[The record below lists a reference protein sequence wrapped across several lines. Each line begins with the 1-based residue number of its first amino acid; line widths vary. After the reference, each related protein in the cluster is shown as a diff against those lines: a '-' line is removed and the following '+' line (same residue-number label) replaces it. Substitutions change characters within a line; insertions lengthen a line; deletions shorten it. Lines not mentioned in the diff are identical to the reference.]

1 METTLS
7 VFLNGI
13 GGVFAGM
20 AVLYVTM
27 KAISL
32 VAGSPP
38 EKPAKPAKKG

>member
-27 KAISL
+27 KILAL
-32 VAGSPP
+32 VAQNPP
-38 EKPAKPAKKG
+38 GKPGKKD

>member
-20 AVLYVTM
+20 AVLYVAM
-27 KAISL
+27 KVISL
-32 VAGSPP
+32 VAGSPA
-38 EKPAKPAKKG
+38 EKKE

>member
-20 AVLYVTM
+20 AVLYVAM
-27 KAISL
+27 KVISL
-32 VAGSPP
+32 VAGSSA
-38 EKPAKPAKKG
+38 EKKE